1 MQVCVVRSSRR
12 VEVLA
17 ILFSSSFFN
26 LFLSA
31 TTVLFKFFAL
41 WHRTV
46 VVHALFGVNLQQC
59 PRFAAERAT
68 TGRLNLARKGVVE
81 KLLNLGAVRVI
92 AWVLSACDGVQQKLH
107 GTIDLRLSTLSLSLR
122 DGGAIADGATLPHE
136 WMLVTDA
143 HAAGVANVE
152 VRARLAAPPLAR
164 LELSRAHV
172 ARSNERRLGRIVEV
186 IQHHHG

>member
-1 MQVCVVRSSRR
+1 M
-12 VEVLA
+12 
-17 ILFSSSFFN
+17 
-26 LFLSA
+26 
-31 TTVLFKFFAL
+31 
-41 WHRTV
+41 
-46 VVHALFGVNLQQC
+46 NLQQC

-136 WMLVTDA
+136 WMLVTGGTA
-143 HAAGVANVE
+143 RQVSQMSKSGHVSQRHPLPGSSSREHTLHEATNAGSDGLL
-152 VRARLAAPPLAR
+152 R
-164 LELSRAHV
+164 
-172 ARSNERRLGRIVEV
+172 
-186 IQHHHG
+186 